1 MLRNLPS
8 HVTTEQLLEGIE
20 TLGFGEKVD
29 FADMWDHLK
38 TICASTPPRDAASA
52 S

>member
-29 FADMWDHLK
+29 FCFVAVNTDSNKCRGHAHSWILH
-38 TICASTPPRDAASA
+38 
-52 S
+52 